1 MKSKVHNGL
10 VHWPVKATPTTE
22 LFCPCRSLVLGGG
35 ADKALVLVEGDV
47 RGQGAAAIVHGDDF
61 DRVVLPDA
69 EARVLGAEI
78 DADNG
83 GVGDGVE

>member
-1 MKSKVHNGL
+1 M
-10 VHWPVKATPTTE
+10 HWPVKATPTTE
-22 LFCPCRSLVLGGG
+22 LFCPRRSLVLGGG

-47 RGQGAAAIVHGDDF
+47 RGQGAAAIVHGDDL
-61 DRVVLPDA
+61 DGVVLPDA

>member
-1 MKSKVHNGL
+1 M

-47 RGQGAAAIVHGDDF
+47 RGQGAAAIVRGDDL
-61 DRVVLPDA
+61 DGVVLPDA

>member
-10 VHWPVKATPTTE
+10 VHWPVKATPAE
-22 LFCPCRSLVLGGG
+22 LVCPCRSLVLGGG

-47 RGQGAAAIVHGDDF
+47 RGQGAAAISVHGDDL
-61 DRVVLPDA
+61 DGVVLPDA